1 MSIDDRP
8 SLTRATTEGALW
20 IGGSLGIQ
28 IAMGL
33 VAQVV
38 LAGLLTAHD
47 FGLVAL
53 VMSIS
58 LVTVSVSSFGIST
71 LMAQRTP
78 AEIGQLRAPVMRVG
92 LWVSAICSVVLVAI
106 GPVAARLL
114 DEPDL
119 QWLLVVNAS
128 LLMLKPYTAMA
139 TAALQARLQFGRVAW
154 ALLGSG
160 VAHYVV
166 AIGLAAADFGAM
178 SLIVGF
184 QVHGVVYAAMVWVL
198 SRDLDDPRPAQPRY
212 SAREAV
218 ALARWPLTG
227 EVATEAVGRIDFL
240 MLGVFVPTRIVGM
253 YYFAF
258 QLVGRLNDLLTGV
271 ARTVLFPALSQIVT
285 ERNERQAAGVLRA
298 GTLLALVGGAAAAA
312 LIASMSSLEKI
323 LWSGRWE
330 DAVLA
335 MMLLASV
342 APGQAAQ
349 AAVEQLVKA
358 RGHFRRWT
366 GISAVRAVWS
376 AVVSLAVGFVL
387 GQDAT
392 ATGVAAAIVAFAAL
406 EAIVEVV
413 VVGRGLGIPVG
424 RYWAVTLPIWV
435 ALVAIGW
442 GVVWVVSGSSLGPW
456 TATFAALGIVGLL
469 ALGVAAVAW
478 RAGVVP
484 RF

>member
-1 MSIDDRP
+1 MTIDDQP
-8 SLTRATTEGALW
+8 SLTRATAEGALW

-28 IAMGL
+28 IAVGV
-33 VAQVV
+33 VAQVI

-58 LVTVSVSSFGIST
+58 LITVSVSGFGIST

-78 AEIGQLRAPVMRVG
+78 AEIGSLRAPVMRAG
-92 LWVSAICSVVLVAI
+92 LWASAVCTLILAAI

-119 QWLLVVNAS
+119 RWLLLVNAS
-128 LLMLKPYTAMA
+128 VLTLKPYTAVA

-154 ALLGSG
+154 SLLVSA

-166 AIGLAAADFGAM
+166 SIVLAGAGVGAM
-178 SLIVGF
+178 SLVIGF
-184 QVHGVVYAAMVWVL
+184 QVNTVVFAAMLWVL
-198 SRDLDDPRPAQPRY
+198 SRDLDEIRPNPTI
-212 SAREAV
+212 STREA
-218 ALARWPLTG
+218 AGLARWPLTG
-227 EVATEAVGRIDFL
+227 EVAGEAVGRIDFL
-240 MLGVFVPTRIVGM
+240 MLGIFVPTRVVGI
-253 YYFAF
+253 YYFAY
-258 QLVGRLNDLLTGV
+258 QLVLRLNALLTGV

-285 ERNERQAAGVLRA
+285 ARDERQAAGVLRA

-312 LIASMSSLEKI
+312 LIASMSSLEAI

-330 DAVLA
+330 DAVPA

-366 GISAVRAVWS
+366 GIIAVRAVWS
-376 AVVSLAVGFVL
+376 AAVALVIGFVL
-387 GQDAT
+387 GDGAT
-392 ATGVAAAIVAFAAL
+392 ATGVAVAIVVFAAIETV
-406 EAIVEVV
+406 VEVV
-413 VVGRGLGIPVG
+413 VVGRGVGIPVG
-424 RYWAVTLPIWV
+424 RYWAITLPIWT

-456 TATFAALGIVGLL
+456 MATISALGMVGLL
-469 ALGVAAVAW
+469 SLAVAAIAW